1 MWQFGLNCTSEEN
14 EDVTAASDN
23 EESSNYKCSNHN
35 FCSISLVIKT
45 EICDM
50 KNTDFT
56 FFCFHKSRYTVRRKK
71 LMHKKDRQNYEN
83 KYMLPLKFKNQTQR
97 RFKIQN
103 HTQSTFLSQKA
114 FQNQLEEES
123 FKIWF
128 LSKKKWSSVLTWHD
142 IWLHRCVY
150 PFYKK
155 AIKGW
160 STMTSGNIFKV
171 EFYATQS
178 RVFELVNVYNFI
190 KRLKGFLN

>member
-1 MWQFGLNCTSEEN
+1 MTWKTQILLSIAFTKVGIQSEE
-14 EDVTAASDN
+14 
-23 EESSNYKCSNHN
+23 
-35 FCSISLVIKT
+35 
-45 EICDM
+45 
-50 KNTDFT
+50 KN
-56 FFCFHKSRYTVRRKK
+56 

-103 HTQSTFLSQKA
+103 HTQSMFLSQKA

-171 EFYATQS
+171 EIYTTQS
-178 RVFELVNVYNFI
+178 RVFELVSFNN
-190 KRLKGFLN
+190 RLKGFLN